1 MRLSSFRFWLFNGSV
16 LFYLLAS
23 KPTAAQ
29 IVPDTT
35 LPNNSIVPPNCAN
48 CEITGGTTVGNNL
61 FHSFEQFSIP
71 TGGTAYFNNVLTV
84 ENIISR
90 VTGGSI
96 SNIDGLIRA
105 NDRANLFLLNP
116 NGIIFGPNASLNI
129 GGSFLATTA
138 DRIDFA
144 DGTQFRADGTQSSPL
159 LTVSLPIGL
168 QFGQAPGIISNQSV
182 APVVDSTGNPVL
194 DDSGDQILGLRVL
207 PGRTLAVV
215 GGLIEIP
222 GGFLTAESGRIEL
235 GSVAGSGSVSLTP
248 TNQGWVLGYDSIQNF
263 QDISLSLGAFVN
275 TSGDRGG
282 DIQIQGRR
290 VSLTEGSQVFSI
302 SYTEGQAGDLRVS
315 ASEQVELEGTSAD
328 GEVLTG
334 LKNDV
339 EGEATGEGGTLT
351 IETRRLIVRDGA
363 QVSTDTFGTGRGVN
377 LAVKASNSVELQ
389 GNSTDGQFPSGLF
402 ARVNEGATGNGGTL
416 TIETERLIVQDGA
429 QVSTDTFGAGR
440 AGDLAVRAL
449 ESVEVKGRT
458 SDDQGSGLFAQVGKG
473 ATGDGGNLTIDT
485 RQLVA
490 LGGAQISTTARIGGQ
505 GGTLT
510 INAFDSILLSG
521 TAPSADPISSS
532 GVSSS
537 GVFVSAEPGARNNG
551 GELNITTGVL
561 TVEKGA
567 KISADTFS
575 SAQAGNANLNVRQLI
590 IRDGGQVGSG
600 SFAEGPGGTLRVNA
614 TESVLVTGTGTIGS
628 DQVASTLFTQALSSG
643 EAGDLEINTRSLNV
657 RDAALV
663 SVSGEGT
670 GSAGELN
677 ITANSIRLDGG
688 RLTAETRAGS
698 GARINLQDV
707 DLLLMRD
714 QSLISAQAFNDAN
727 GGDVTIRADNG
738 FIVAVP
744 GEDTDIIANASE
756 GRGGNIQIT
765 TQSIFG
771 IEERR
776 AIPGN
781 GTNDIDASSQFGVN
795 GEVAINTPDFD
806 PTQGLVNL
814 PNEPVNVEV
823 AQGCQAGG
831 TQASV
836 EFFNTG
842 RGGLAPNPY
851 EPISSSEL
859 WEDVPLPKQ
868 RAENP
873 AGASRAS
880 TSPATPPNE
889 IVEAQ
894 GWLMNEK
901 GQVVLLAQMP
911 ATHSQPRCRLR

>member
-23 KPTAAQ
+23 QPTVAQ

-35 LPNNSIVPPNCAN
+35 LPNNSIVPPNCTN
-48 CEITGGTTVGNNL
+48 CEITGGTPVGNNL

-71 TGGTAYFNNVLTV
+71 TGGSAYFNNAQTI

-105 NDRANLFLLNP
+105 NDGANLFLLNP
-116 NGIIFGPNASLNI
+116 NGIIFGPNVSVNI

-144 DGTQFRADGTQSSPL
+144 DGTQFRADGTQNSPL

-207 PGRTLAVV
+207 PGRTLALV

-235 GSVAGSGSVSLTP
+235 GSVAEPGLVSLTS
-248 TNQGWVLGYDSIQNF
+248 TNQGWVLGYDGIQNF
-263 QDISLSLGAFVN
+263 QDISLSQEALVD

-290 VSLTEGSQVFSI
+290 VSLTEGSQVSSI

-363 QVSTDTFGTGRGVN
+363 QVSATTFGTGRGVD
-377 LAVKASNSVELQ
+377 LTVKASNSVELQ

-402 ARVNEGATGNGGTL
+402 ARVNEGATGDGGTL

-440 AGDLAVRAL
+440 AGNLAIRAS
-449 ESVEVKGRT
+449 EFVEVKGRT
-458 SDDQGSGLFAQVGKG
+458 RDDQASGLFAQVGEG
-473 ATGDGGNLTIDT
+473 ATGDGGNLTIET

-490 LGGAQISTTARIGGQ
+490 LGGAQISTTARSGGQ

-521 TAPSADPISSS
+521 TAPSAAPT
-532 GVSSS
+532 SSS
-537 GVFVSAEPGARNNG
+537 GVFVSAESGATRNG
-551 GELNITTGVL
+551 GELYITAGVL
-561 TVEKGA
+561 TVEDGA
-567 KISADTFS
+567 EFSADTFS
-575 SAQAGNANLNVRQLI
+575 TAQAGNATLNVRQLI
-590 IRDGGQVGSG
+590 IRDGGRVGAG
-600 SFAEGPGGTLRVNA
+600 SFAEGPGGILIVNA

-628 DQVASTLFTQALSSG
+628 DQVASALFTQALSSG

-657 RDAALV
+657 RDGALV

-670 GSAGELN
+670 GPAGN
-677 ITANSIRLDGG
+677 MTIKASSIRLDQG
-688 RLTAETRAGS
+688 RLTAETQAGS
-698 GARINLQDV
+698 GASINLEDV

-781 GTNDIDASSQFGVN
+781 RTNDIDASSQFGVN
-795 GEVAINTPDFD
+795 GVVAINTPDFD
-806 PTQGLVNL
+806 PSQGLVNL

-823 AQGCQAGG
+823 AQGCQGGG

-842 RGGLAPNPY
+842 RGGIAPNPY

-859 WEDVPLPKQ
+859 WEDVQLPKQ

-873 AGASRAS
+873 AGASGAS

-911 ATHSQPRCRLR
+911 ATHSQRRCGLR